1 MLLTQL
7 RLYLDTL
14 LPHDLLAR
22 ERRRRL
28 GSGFYALVTH
38 IESAL
43 WHGRWS
49 GSEWR
54 VENGNFAFQEWR
66 SFRLEWR
73 GALDCCMWLCGST
86 FDGEADLWLRDIG
99 FFGCIGGD
107 VVS

>member
-14 LPHDLLAR
+14 LPHDLLAS

-73 GALDCCMWLCGST
+73 RTLGCWMCMCLRGPA
-86 FDGEADLWLRDIG
+86 FDGEADLGLWD
-99 FFGCIGGD
+99 FGLLVCI
-107 VVS
+107 